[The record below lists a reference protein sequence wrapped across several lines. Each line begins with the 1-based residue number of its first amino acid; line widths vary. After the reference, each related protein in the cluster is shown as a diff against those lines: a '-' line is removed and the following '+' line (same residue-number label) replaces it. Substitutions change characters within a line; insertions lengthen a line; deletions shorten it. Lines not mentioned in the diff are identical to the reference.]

1 MSEQKLELRETS
13 VFQELQV
20 VLGGSI
26 LVMRIKEVRSFILK
40 QLAFILQAKRK
51 M

>member
-1 MSEQKLELRETS
+1 MSEQKLELQETS

-26 LVMRIKEVRSFILK
+26 LVMRIKEVRHKISNVK
-40 QLAFILQAKRK
+40 TTS
-51 M
+51 